1 MYRPRSLKYKKHT
14 SQLYCINCGKSNHN
28 YNNCMETLNS
38 YGILCFYKD
47 TIESNEKL
55 ISSTKLIMIRRQHT
69 IPYVEFLR
77 GKYNTLDLEYLI
89 ILFSRMIREE
99 IELIVNNPQF
109 DKLRED
115 LKLNNKQRK
124 KYKEEYLISENKF
137 NVLLA
142 LGNLHYIIYVIN
154 YLFNENFNTNFKSN
168 NINIISY
175 NDYIKENKEWIA
187 ILRCKLS
194 NKHIYN
200 NPEWGVPKGRRQN
213 KESDLKCA
221 LREFCEETDIK
232 SSNIK
237 IYKNVIPLE
246 EIYIGLN
253 GIEYKHTYF
262 LAECLIL
269 PDSSHYNLS
278 DCERYKNTN
287 YQDITHDA
295 TQDAIQD
302 ATQDAIQ
309 DATQDNTNDNNILS
323 NQFNNINRNII
334 IPIKENNKEQL
345 LEISRVTIMT
355 LHQIKELIRPY
366 HIQKMNIINKA
377 FYIILQKNLFFE

>member
-1 MYRPRSLKYKKHT
+1 MYKPRSLKYKKHT
-14 SQLYCINCGKSNHN
+14 SQLYCINCGKTNHN

-47 TIESNEKL
+47 NLEINGKS
-55 ISSTKLIMIRRQHT
+55 ISSTKLIMVRRQHT

-77 GKYNTLDLEYLI
+77 GKYHTLDLEYLI
-89 ILFSRMIREE
+89 ILFSRMIRDE
-99 IELIVNNPQF
+99 IELIVSKPQF

-124 KYKEEYLISENKF
+124 KYKDEYLMSENKF
-137 NVLLA
+137 NVLLSM
-142 LGNLHYIIYVIN
+142 GNLHYIIYVIN

-168 NINIISY
+168 NINLISY
-175 NDYIKENKEWIA
+175 DKYIEKNIDWIEQ
-187 ILRCKLS
+187 LRCKLS
-194 NKHIYN
+194 SEHIYK

-221 LREFCEETDIK
+221 VREFCEETGIK

-262 LAECLIL
+262 LAECISL
-269 PDSSHYNLS
+269 PDNYQYYLGM
-278 DCERYKNTN
+278 DEYYKNEVIEN
-287 YQDITHDA
+287 Q
-295 TQDAIQD
+295 IQVKEGENCLN
-302 ATQDAIQ
+302 
-309 DATQDNTNDNNILS
+309 DNNLVLNSNDNNIL
-323 NQFNNINRNII
+323 FNPLTNINRNIV
-334 IPIKENNKEQL
+334 IPIKDNNKEQL
-345 LEISRVTIMT
+345 LEISRVSIMS
-355 LHQIKELIRPY
+355 LQQIKEIIRPY